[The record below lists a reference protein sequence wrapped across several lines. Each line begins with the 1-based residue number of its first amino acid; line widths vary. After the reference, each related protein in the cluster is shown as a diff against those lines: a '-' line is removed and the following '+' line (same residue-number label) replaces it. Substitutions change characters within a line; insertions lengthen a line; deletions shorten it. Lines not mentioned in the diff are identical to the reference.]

1 MRKQPFLSLI
11 FLSIFSLFIN
21 SAKSQEA
28 GPINQARLRE
38 ILVQLGYTVKD
49 LNTTPGKEKFE
60 VKITQGG
67 LDVPISY
74 EISASTSYVWLT
86 VFLGP
91 APAEASILNAAML
104 KQNSKIQPCMFY
116 TTESGNLMMGLP
128 VDNRGLNNA
137 LLRRYTDFITTKVVD
152 TKAYWQK

>member
-1 MRKQPFLSLI
+1 MRKQPLLLLF

-21 SAKSQEA
+21 SAKAQDA
-28 GPINQARLRE
+28 GPINQARLKE

-49 LNTTPGKEKFE
+49 LNTTPGKEKYE
-60 VKITQGG
+60 VKTTQGG

-116 TTESGNLMMGLP
+116 VTESGNLMMGLP

>member
-1 MRKQPFLSLI
+1 MRKQPFLLLI
-11 FLSIFSLFIN
+11 FLSIFSLFVN
-21 SAKSQEA
+21 SAKAQEA

-38 ILVQLGYTVKD
+38 ILVQLGYIVKD

-60 VKITQGG
+60 VKTTQGG

-116 TTESGNLMMGLP
+116 VTESGNLMMGLP